1 MNVFH
6 RLKTKS
12 PKRKM
17 KVKTCVSQASNKLM
31 KCSGVV
37 QCTDCKDRKAGRSRR
52 ITDRLKELNITLR
65 GREEAFPGAVPS
77 EYVQE
82 ANNGVN

>member
-1 MNVFH
+1 MRFTGQQEIDEMLG
-6 RLKTKS
+6 R
-12 PKRKM
+12 
-17 KVKTCVSQASNKLM
+17 
-31 KCSGVV
+31 
-37 QCTDCKDRKAGRSRR
+37 CTDCKDRRAGRSRR

-65 GREEAFPGAVPS
+65 GREEAFPGAAPS

>member
-1 MNVFH
+1 MS
-6 RLKTKS
+6 KIT
-12 PKRKM
+12 PKNESWNGR
-17 KVKTCVSQASNKLM
+17 SQFSNKSM
-31 KCSGVV
+31 QSSGVV
-37 QCTDCKDRKAGRSRR
+37 QCTDRKVRWDGRSRR

-65 GREEAFPGAVPS
+65 GREEAFPGAAPS